1 MRTMHVIRVLA
12 IGFVVSM
19 MALAVPLGEIQKIF
33 VGTIGGT
40 DGDRFRLLLSI
51 ELVKHGFAVVD
62 KEIEADGVLAGAVT
76 TFMVPAPHAN
86 ATMMLK
92 NASGVV
98 LWQADIAPTTNFSIR
113 DPLHS
118 RAIDVAERIQKA
130 CKKAR
135 IQK

>member
-1 MRTMHVIRVLA
+1 MRKLHVIRVLA

-40 DGDRFRLLLSI
+40 DGDRFRLLLSG

-62 KEIEADGVLAGAVT
+62 KEIEADGVLTGAVT
-76 TFMVPAPHAN
+76 TFMVPGPHAN

-98 LWQADIAPTTNFSIR
+98 WQADIAPITNFSIR

-135 IQK
+135 KQK

>member
-1 MRTMHVIRVLA
+1 MRKMHVIRVLA

-19 MALAVPLGEIQKIF
+19 MALAVPLGEVQRIF

-40 DGDRFRLLLSI
+40 DGDRFRLLLSG

-62 KEIEADGVLAGAVT
+62 KEIEADGVLTGAVT
-76 TFMVPAPHAN
+76 TYDNRVN

-98 LWQADIAPTTNFSIR
+98 LWQRDIAPMSSLSFR

-130 CKKAR
+130 CKQAKTR
-135 IQK
+135 K

>member
-1 MRTMHVIRVLA
+1 MIRVVA

-19 MALAVPLGEIQKIF
+19 MVLAVPLGEVKNIF

-40 DGDRFRLLLSI
+40 DGDRFRLLLSG

-62 KEIEADGVLAGAVT
+62 KEIEGDGVLTGAVT
-76 TFMVPAPHAN
+76 TFTGGNYAPSAN

-98 LWQADIAPTTNFSIR
+98 LWQADIAPMTSLSLR

-130 CKKAR
+130 CKKANKR
-135 IQK
+135 K